1 MRSVKTKTIKPE
13 HTYLNKCTGQKKMVD
28 FENKLSKIE
37 TEVAAMREK
46 ISFFS
51 VIYEKFD
58 RTLDKLEK
66 QHNDEL
72 REVYK
77 KIEEIEVSIMD
88 EIKALRQEMKEQHQ
102 VEKEKIDEINRWRWI
117 IMGGAAVVG
126 WLFSNIFSFVQKQ
139 YIISRL

>member
-1 MRSVKTKTIKPE
+1 MI
-13 HTYLNKCTGQKKMVD
+13 D
-28 FENKLSKIE
+28 FESKLSKIE

-72 REVYK
+72 REVHK

-88 EIKALRQEMKEQHQ
+88 EIKALRHEMKEQHQ
-102 VEKEKIDEINRWRWI
+102 VEKQKIEDLNKWRWI
-117 IMGGAAVVG
+117 VIGGAAVVG
-126 WLFSNIFSFVQKQ
+126 WIL
-139 YIISRL
+139 SRVGLPFEIK

>member
-1 MRSVKTKTIKPE
+1 
-13 HTYLNKCTGQKKMVD
+13 MVD
-28 FENKLSKIE
+28 FESKLSKIE

-72 REVYK
+72 REVHK

-88 EIKALRQEMKEQHQ
+88 EIKALRHEMKEQHQ
-102 VEKEKIDEINRWRWI
+102 VEKQKIEDLNKWRWLV
-117 IMGGAAVVG
+117 MGGAVVIG
-126 WLFSNIFSFVQKQ
+126 WILSKMGLPFEIK
-139 YIISRL
+139 